1 MELIMKRKFVRYVVV
16 SMLCMLGVT
25 GCSYSTQERNSEE
38 IQTIETSQTNN
49 NESIIDKD
57 ISNNTETENDSI
69 TVNST
74 ANIPQK
80 DSNSS
85 VLPGDISES
94 TYEMELFTKAPNQ
107 DSSIKIQ
114 YPVFSGNK
122 AKEINALI
130 LTQVQD
136 IAWLDPSRFPK
147 NAKETVDFQSAVTLQ
162 NSKIISIVFWGTS
175 DINVS
180 QFPTTNLYSLNIDL
194 QSLKL
199 IALTDLFTINE
210 EFEKTFFEKAFFP
223 TNPVTSY
230 SEEQFPEML
239 KLQTPEYQ
247 SISPFSNPEVVKC
260 FLKPEGI
267 VLSLF
272 SVHASGSDHFEAELL
287 YNDIQE
293 YYLPEQNYWKQ

>member
-1 MELIMKRKFVRYVVV
+1 MKRKFVRYVVV

-25 GCSYSTQERNSEE
+25 GCSNSTQEHNSDK
-38 IQTIETSQTNN
+38 IQTIETSLTNN
-49 NESIIDKD
+49 NEPIIDKD
-57 ISNNTETENDSI
+57 ISN
-69 TVNST
+69 
-74 ANIPQK
+74 IPQK
-80 DSNSS
+80 NGTSS
-85 VLPGDISES
+85 DLSGDISES
-94 TYEMELFTKAPNQ
+94 TYKMELYTEASNQ
-107 DSSIKIQ
+107 NSSIKIQ

-130 LTQVQD
+130 LNQVQD
-136 IAWLDPSRFPK
+136 IALLDPSRFPEH
-147 NAKETVDFQSAVTLQ
+147 AKETIDFQSAVTLQ

-199 IALTDLFTINE
+199 IALTDLYTINE

-230 SEEQFPEML
+230 SQEEFPEMF

-247 SISPFSNPEVVKC
+247 SISPFSNPEVVRF

-267 VLSLF
+267 VLSLY

-293 YYLPEQNYWKQ
+293 YYLPEKNYWKQ